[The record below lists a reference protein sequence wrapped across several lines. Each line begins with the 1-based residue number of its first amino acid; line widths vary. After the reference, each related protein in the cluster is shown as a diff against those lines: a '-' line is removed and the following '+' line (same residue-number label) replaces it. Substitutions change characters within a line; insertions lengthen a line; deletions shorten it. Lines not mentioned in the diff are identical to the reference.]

1 VQPDKI
7 LRSASLI
14 SALTL
19 LSRAF
24 GMVRDICI
32 AYFFGTSL
40 VASAFF
46 IAFTLPNLFRR
57 LFGEGALSAAFVPV
71 FVETQRTEGQP
82 AAHLFA
88 RRIGTLLGIVLL
100 LITLLGI
107 LLFTLGLEWGS
118 LQAKWLFTFELAR
131 IMFPYLIFI
140 CLAALA
146 MGLLHAGGHFF
157 MPALSPTLL
166 NLTLI
171 GAMLLFFPAETCEL
185 ERARLLALAVLLS
198 GALQLGTLLPPL
210 KKQGACFRPAHP
222 LHDPKVSRV
231 LTLMAP
237 AALGV
242 AITQL
247 NVVLDR
253 IIALWIGDW
262 APAAL
267 FYSERMIYFPLG
279 LIATALGSVLLPTFS
294 RQAADAD
301 PASMTRTLQDALRHM
316 LLVMLPATLGLFW
329 LATPILEAIFD
340 WQGSFNTAST
350 ALAARSLMAYAP
362 GLLIFSAAKLVIP
375 AFYALQDTRT
385 PVRIGLWTVGINLTL
400 NLLSVWLLPT
410 YWKHAGMA
418 LSTVLAEAAG
428 LICLLRAL
436 DGRLP
441 RLGYGA
447 LGRCLLRLLWRAVL
461 MAMGS
466 GLFYQL
472 LSRTLAVGTKSGEL
486 LSLAGTILL
495 SVGVYLWLV
504 RRLPEWQEL
513 RNALAR
519 KSG

>member
-1 VQPDKI
+1 
-7 LRSASLI
+7 
-14 SALTL
+14 
-19 LSRAF
+19 
-24 GMVRDICI
+24 M
-32 AYFFGTSL
+32 
-40 VASAFF
+40 
-46 IAFTLPNLFRR
+46 
-57 LFGEGALSAAFVPV
+57 
-71 FVETQRTEGQP
+71 
-82 AAHLFA
+82 
-88 RRIGTLLGIVLL
+88 
-100 LITLLGI
+100 
-107 LLFTLGLEWGS
+107 
-118 LQAKWLFTFELAR
+118 
-131 IMFPYLIFI
+131 
-140 CLAALA
+140 
-146 MGLLHAGGHFF
+146 
-157 MPALSPTLL
+157 
-166 NLTLI
+166 
-171 GAMLLFFPAETCEL
+171 
-185 ERARLLALAVLLS
+185 
-198 GALQLGTLLPPL
+198 
-210 KKQGACFRPAHP
+210 
-222 LHDPKVSRV
+222 
-231 LTLMAP
+231 
-237 AALGV
+237 
-242 AITQL
+242 
-247 NVVLDR
+247 LDR

-301 PASMTRTLQDALRHM
+301 PASMTRTLQNALRHM

-340 WQGSFNTAST
+340 WKGSFNTAST

-418 LSTVLAEAAG
+418 LSTVLAEGAG

-513 RNALAR
+513 RDALGR
-519 KSG
+519 KNG